1 MKFVDMLESDIKIT
15 VTDISSEKRKKI
27 LVTRKLEEYYRN
39 SLKQGQNMG
48 GYRKYFLAENNL
60 KYSYNENKNAIRFG
74 SKVGYDTI
82 YYVDYKQALDFL
94 LSLDLEY

>member
-1 MKFVDMLESDIKIT
+1 
-15 VTDISSEKRKKI
+15 
-27 LVTRKLEEYYRN
+27 
-39 SLKQGQNMG
+39 MG